1 MYTKSSIKMS
11 LLDVEYHFKKLDNAI
26 TIIVQFVTNN
36 TPHIFKKRTQT
47 LYLRIHLDSNVVGFT
62 NCWIFKATIEHLSQ
76 SLVFVS
82 LMHVELVMSF

>member
-26 TIIVQFVTNN
+26 VIIVQFVTNN
-36 TPHIFKKRTQT
+36 TPHIFKKRIQT
-47 LYLRIHLDSNVVGFT
+47 LYLRIHLDNNAVGFT
-62 NCWIFKATIEHLSQ
+62 NCWIFRASIEHLSQ